1 MHNPQHRPSGPA
13 ARAAAAACLA
23 VALAGCGSLS
33 TVTPEGTTEQPVFP
47 DTRHATV
54 KDGAWPNLDDL
65 RGVRAGMSKPQ
76 LYALL
81 GPPHFSEGL
90 IGVREWDYL
99 FHLQSKD
106 GPIQCQYKVLFD
118 QDRLARTFLWEPAS
132 CADALGQAARS

>member
-1 MHNPQHRPSGPA
+1 MHNQQQRLSGPA

-33 TVTPEGTTEQPVFP
+33 TVAPEGTADRPVFP
-47 DTRHATV
+47 DASRATV
-54 KDGAWPNLDDL
+54 KDGAWPNPDNL
-65 RGVRAGMSKPQ
+65 RSVRAGMSKAQ

-81 GPPHFSEGL
+81 GTPHFSEGL

-106 GPIQCQYKVLFD
+106 GPILCQYKVLFD
-118 QDRLARTFLWEPAS
+118 QDRLARTFLWKPAS
-132 CADALGQAARS
+132 CADALGQADGS

>member
-54 KDGAWPNLDDL
+54 KDGAWPNLDNL
-65 RGVRAGMSKPQ
+65 RSVRAGMSKPQ

-81 GPPHFSEGL
+81 GTPHFSEGL

-118 QDRLARTFLWEPAS
+118 QDRLARTFLWKPAS
-132 CADALGQAARS
+132 CADTLGQADRS